1 MIQMVL
7 NMFLKITKDMSK
19 KRSKLTKEQIL
30 ANKLV
35 KQHQDT
41 EKLREKVIKID
52 LFKLFN
58 K

>member
-1 MIQMVL
+1 MA
-7 NMFLKITKDMSK
+7 KKKSK
-19 KRSKLTKEQIL
+19 PTRQQIL

-35 KQHQDT
+35 KQHEET
-41 EKLREKVIKID
+41 ERLREKVIKID